1 MIVFS
6 LLPVGLRQTWAS
18 VEYGYWYAR
27 SSEFLQTDLMNT
39 LRWLRIP
46 GDTIFAIGSVV
57 LVIFVIG
64 LGMGFSLKKEK
75 N

>member
-1 MIVFS
+1 
-6 LLPVGLRQTWAS
+6 
-18 VEYGYWYAR
+18 
-27 SSEFLQTDLMNT
+27 MNT